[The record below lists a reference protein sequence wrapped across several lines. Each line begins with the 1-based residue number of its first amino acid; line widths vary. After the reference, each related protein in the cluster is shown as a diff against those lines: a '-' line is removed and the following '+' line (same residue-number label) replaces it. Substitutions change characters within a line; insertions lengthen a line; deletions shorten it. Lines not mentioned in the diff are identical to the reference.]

1 MPGYSLRDTAKKD
14 METYKMTHPNKVKG
28 NQYER
33 ELTNQAKELGL
44 DAVRAYASNG
54 KSLGKCEAVD
64 LMIEGVTIQAKR
76 RKKLADYMKIP
87 ENVDLVVMREDRG
100 ESLAV
105 VPFEK
110 ILELIRSGLW

>member
-1 MPGYSLRDTAKKD
+1 
-14 METYKMTHPNKVKG
+14 MEKRLSNPNKQKG
-28 NQYER
+28 SNYER
-33 ELTNQAKELGL
+33 ELVNQAKELGL

-64 LMIEGVTIQAKR
+64 LIIKGVTIQAKR
-76 RKKLADYMKIP
+76 RKQLANYMKIP
-87 ENVDLVVMREDRG
+87 DNVDIVVMREDRG

-110 ILELIRSGLW
+110 ILQLIKEGLWTRGTS